1 MASAVHWH
9 ESAMDVCV
17 SHHPELPSHL
27 HPHPI
32 PLGCPRRPALSVLLH
47 TSNLHWSSVLH
58 MVIYMFQCYSL
69 ISSHLHLLPH
79 SPKVCALHL
88 CLFCCLCY
96 CLSKFHIYAL
106 INCIGVSLSVEKAVV
121 SSTSLELTQMCSF
134 YSWVI
139 FHCVYVPQLPYPFIC
154 RWTSRLL
161 PCPSYCKW
169 CWNEHWG
176 ICVSF
181 NSGFLVCM
189 PNSGISGSYGS
200 SMCSFLRNLHSVLHS
215 GCISLHPHQ

>member
-1 MASAVHWH
+1 MASALHWH

-139 FHCVYVPQLPYPFIC
+139 FHCVYVPQLPDPFFC

-176 ICVSF
+176 TCVSF
-181 NSGFLVCM
+181 NSGFLSVYAQQWDCWVIWQFYFQFFKES
-189 PNSGISGSYGS
+189 PH
-200 SMCSFLRNLHSVLHS
+200 CS
-215 GCISLHPHQ
+215 P